1 MSAVSRV
8 RHPGKF
14 LPVVGARHRFDDGGL
29 SGWHSGHRH
38 QVLPGHRGDPHILG
52 QAAGELVAE
61 RFAVAADVFVSLAAG
76 RAFPAGHQG
85 VHRDLVARGHAV
97 GQRAVGGDHGAG
109 ELVAQDGG
117 EGDVFLLAALID
129 ANVGAAHQRRV
140 HSQQHVAG
148 LKIRDRAPARSAGRW
163 AGAARLGAE
172 SRLWLGLRGWR
183 RWRLTCWSRLVAF
196 LVGGIGQRTQGM
208 GQIDLRTGGAQLVQ
222 RGRVGVVVG
231 DQPPPR
237 WQR

>member
-1 MSAVSRV
+1 MPPSLNSLSVPAASVSGFEDQVSAESGGHVAAPADRVDGGDLFHTEVFGQADVDQSERPAPDDERGLRV

-29 SGWHSGHRH
+29 SGRHSGHRH

-61 RFAVAADVFVSLAAG
+61 GFPVAADVFVSLAAG

-85 VHRDLVARGHAV
+85 VHRDLVAHGHAV

-109 ELVAQDGG
+109 ELVAQHGG

-140 HSQQHVAG
+140 HPQQHVAG
-148 LKIRDRAPARSAGRW
+148 LKIRDGHLLDPQ
-163 AGAARLGAE
+163 
-172 SRLWLGLRGWR
+172 
-183 RWRLTCWSRLVAF
+183 V
-196 LVGGIGQRTQGM
+196 VG
-208 GQIDLRTGGAQLVQ
+208 LVQ
-222 RGRVGVVVG
+222 HGLAQSLACG
-231 DQPPPR
+231 
-237 WQR
+237 WA